1 MICCSV
7 QRLSNTQ
14 YLCASSS
21 SDSQMANATDSPIPY
36 GNQANGDTEQ
46 ESSKNHEVVR
56 SFRPTTEERMEPDT
70 LLTARASTRDLK
82 ESDEPTSVGPAHEGK
97 MVRIEGGSLSESAD
111 AALHLKI
118 PFNHGSG
125 PSTTHDQRIHTK
137 KTFHARKMVCDPSK
151 ESLDEISAPSQIPIP
166 LVTFGVQNDS
176 SPFLAVSAD
185 WFSHEKRAMSSHR
198 EHSISAEHKSTLNTL
213 IIKRERQKLIG
224 VVNIPR
230 LVVPGI
236 ADDAINL
243 RNNTEV
249 RNVNIVLDLKHDSK
263 KEKSSRTTSLR
274 PGPYMHDAIGGQT
287 ELAQMSTAAKD
298 PSSLNCESLAKK
310 LDIDLTVVKPTCVGL
325 TRKGSRCKCSISK
338 SNWKN
343 VHTILYRLV
352 GFDPCYD
359 AGIYAKKL
367 KLLACLILCQRNH
380 QDQAIDLAE
389 AWESLLSGSVQGINE
404 PKLPDR
410 DLRSHTSTV
419 EVKQELKMKQIS
431 GTVDDL
437 ELSTN
442 RPVDIEFSP
451 QRNRG
456 IKTIIR
462 SLVPYD
468 AKIKNKI
475 DTVSLIKGVI
485 MKDLSP
491 RDIAKDGFI
500 YIYWFPVNFGHIKI
514 GVTTRSIEVRLREWK
529 KQCGHEPELVYPK
542 SPEVRQRIPHV
553 FRVEAIVQAELREF
567 RRKEL
572 KCKTCYRAHKEW
584 FEKSTPAAITA
595 VKRWSAWM
603 RTEPYEPSGRLKDEH
618 KQDLRNIRMIV
629 PDAEAR
635 SPSPRPRQRI
645 RQPRSDRIDSR
656 FRSHSEQPRRR
667 SSRLRMRG
675 EAELS
680 GK

>member
-21 SDSQMANATDSPIPY
+21 SVIQMANATDPPIPY
-36 GNQANGDTEQ
+36 SNQANGDTEQ
-46 ESSKNHEVVR
+46 ERSKNHEVVR

-70 LLTARASTRDLK
+70 LLKARASTRDLK
-82 ESDEPTSVGPAHEGK
+82 ESDEPTSVGPALEGK

-118 PFNHGSG
+118 PCNHGSG
-125 PSTTHDQRIHTK
+125 PSTTHDQRIHTE

-151 ESLDEISAPSQIPIP
+151 ESLDETSAPSQIPIP
-166 LVTFGVQNDS
+166 LVTFGVQNDG
-176 SPFLAVSAD
+176 SPSFLAVSAD
-185 WFSHEKRAMSSHR
+185 WFCHEKRAMSSHR
-198 EHSISAEHKSTLNTL
+198 EHSISAENKSILGFLT
-213 IIKRERQKLIG
+213 IKGEGEIDQ
-224 VVNIPR
+224 
-230 LVVPGI
+230 
-236 ADDAINL
+236 
-243 RNNTEV
+243 RNDMEV
-249 RNVNIVLDLKHDSK
+249 KNVKFILDVKHESK
-263 KEKSSRTTSLR
+263 KETSSRTKSLW
-274 PGPYMHDAIGGQT
+274 PGPYKHDAAIGQADV
-287 ELAQMSTAAKD
+287 AQMSTAAKD
-298 PSSLNCESLAKK
+298 PSSLSCDSLAKK
-310 LDIDLTVVKPTCVGL
+310 FDIDLTVVKPTCVGL
-325 TRKGSRCKCSISK
+325 TKKGSRCKCSISK

-343 VHTILYRLV
+343 VHAILYRLV
-352 GFDPCYD
+352 GFDPCYET
-359 AGIYAKKL
+359 GVYAKKL

-380 QDQAIDLAE
+380 QDRAIDLAE
-389 AWESLLSGSVQGINE
+389 AWESSLSGSVQGINE
-404 PKLPDR
+404 SKLPDR

-419 EVKQELKMKQIS
+419 EVKQELRVKQIS

-437 ELSTN
+437 ELSTK

-456 IKTIIR
+456 IETIIR

-475 DTVSLIKGVI
+475 DTVSLIKGVM

-514 GVTTRSIEVRLREWK
+514 GVTTRSIELRLREWK

-542 SPEVRQRIPHV
+542 SPEDRQRIPHV

-567 RRKEL
+567 RRREL

-584 FEKSTPAAITA
+584 FEKSTPAAIKA
-595 VKRWSAWM
+595 VKMWSAWM

-618 KQDLRNIRMIV
+618 KQDLRNLRMIV

-635 SPSPRPRQRI
+635 SPSPRPKQRI

-667 SSRLRMRG
+667 SSRLRTRG